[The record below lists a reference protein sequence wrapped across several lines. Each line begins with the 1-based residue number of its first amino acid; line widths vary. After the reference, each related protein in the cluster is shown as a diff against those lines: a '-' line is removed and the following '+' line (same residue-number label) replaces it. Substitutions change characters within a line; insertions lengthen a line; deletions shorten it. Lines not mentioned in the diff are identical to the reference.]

1 LDRIWGTL
9 AGPAGAARA
18 GASLCRASDGG
29 GAGVV
34 DDAVSVEAREAGSR
48 VTAGAVQAS
57 QGRISTP
64 SSVPMIAV
72 FWTRRPGSKRMA

>member
-1 LDRIWGTL
+1 
-9 AGPAGAARA
+9 
-18 GASLCRASDGG
+18 
-29 GAGVV
+29 VV